1 MKSCQE
7 EIRINF
13 EKEIPE
19 EADVRILKRITE
31 EIVKT
36 EKLNVEEYSG
46 MIPFEIMIM
55 LLVYG
60 YMNGVF
66 SSRKIEQRC
75 RRDVYFMYLLNG
87 YDAPD
92 HTTIARFRKK
102 QKKLISEFFLC
113 VLKYLKGKG
122 EFTGENLF
130 IDGTKIEADANRYT
144 FVWKKATEKYE
155 KKLEEKIAGLLEE
168 LRQIPELEFDENA
181 SISKILAYIDKYVK
195 EKGIVFVSGKGH
207 RKTAV
212 QRIFEK
218 LTECAERKA
227 KYDLYNSIF
236 DGRNSFSKTDHD
248 ATFMRMK
255 DDHMKNG
262 QLKPGY
268 NLQIAVEG
276 EYIVGTDI
284 SSFRSDMLT
293 LIPFLKKLDGENI
306 LKLLNIVTDSGYES
320 EENYKYLAEHEL
332 NAYIKPSN
340 YEQSKKRKY
349 KLRYGL
355 PENMQYDAS
364 ADEYTCKNG
373 KKLRKI
379 GTTKVKSASGF
390 LSEKTIYECESC
402 AECAYKE
409 NCTKAKGNKQLR
421 ISRRFSAFREQSLEN
436 ILTEFGK
443 QLRMNRSIQAE
454 GAFGVLK
461 QDWSFRRFLMR
472 GKNNVM
478 TEWTLLCTAF
488 DIRKYASKISR
499 KLSAIS
505 LFQLKPS

>member
-1 MKSCQE
+1 MKRCQE

-13 EKEIPE
+13 EEQIPE

-31 EIVKT
+31 EILKT
-36 EKLNVEEYSG
+36 EKVDEEEYSG
-46 MIPFEIMIM
+46 KIPFKIMIM
-55 LLVYG
+55 ILVYG

-66 SSRKIEQRC
+66 SSRKIEQSC
-75 RRDVYFMYLLNG
+75 RRDIYFMYLLNG
-87 YDAPD
+87 YDVPD

-113 VLKYLKGKG
+113 VLKYLKEKG

-155 KKLEEKIAGLLEE
+155 KKLEEKIVELLKE
-168 LRQIPELEFDENA
+168 LKQIPELEFDENA
-181 SISKILAYIDKYVK
+181 DISEILACIRKYVK
-195 EKGIVFVSGKGH
+195 EREIVFVRGRGQ

-218 LTECAERKA
+218 LTEYEKRKS
-227 KYDLYNSIF
+227 KYDLYNSVF

-268 NLQIAVEG
+268 NVQIAVEG
-276 EYIVGTDI
+276 EYITGTDI

-293 LIPFLKKLDGENI
+293 LIPFLKKIDTENI
-306 LKLLNIVTDSGYES
+306 LKLHNIITDSGYES
-320 EENYKYLAEHEL
+320 EENYEYLAEHHL
-332 NAYIKPSN
+332 KAYIKPSN

-355 PENMQYDAS
+355 PENMQYNAAS
-364 ADEYTCKNG
+364 DEYTCKNG
-373 KKLRKI
+373 RKLRKT
-379 GTTKVKSASGF
+379 GTTKVKSASGY
-390 LSEKTIYECESC
+390 LSEKTIYECENC
-402 AECAYKE
+402 AECVYKE

-472 GKNNVM
+472 GKNNVL

-499 KLSAIS
+499 KISEIS

>member
-7 EIRINF
+7 KIRINF
-13 EKEIPE
+13 EEQIPE

-31 EIVKT
+31 KILKT
-36 EKLNVEEYSG
+36 EKLHVEEYSG
-46 MIPFEIMIM
+46 MIPFEIMVMI
-55 LLVYG
+55 LVYG

-66 SSRKIEQRC
+66 SSRKIEQSC
-75 RRDVYFMYLLNG
+75 RRDIYFMYLLNG

-113 VLKYLKGKG
+113 VLKYLKEKG
-122 EFTGENLF
+122 EFTGENVF

-155 KKLEEKIAGLLEE
+155 KKLEEKTAELLEE

-181 SISKILAYIDKYVK
+181 GISEILAYINKYVK
-195 EKGIVFVSGKGH
+195 EKEIVFVSGKGH

-293 LIPFLKKLDGENI
+293 LIPFLKKLEEENI
-306 LKLLNIVTDSGYES
+306 LRLMNIVTDSGYES
-320 EENYKYLAEHEL
+320 EENYEYLAEHEL
-332 NAYIKPSN
+332 NAYIKPSS

-355 PENMQYDAS
+355 PENMQYDEN

-373 KKLRKI
+373 RKLRKT
-379 GTTKVKSASGF
+379 GTTKVRSASGY

-505 LFQLKPS
+505 LFQLQSS